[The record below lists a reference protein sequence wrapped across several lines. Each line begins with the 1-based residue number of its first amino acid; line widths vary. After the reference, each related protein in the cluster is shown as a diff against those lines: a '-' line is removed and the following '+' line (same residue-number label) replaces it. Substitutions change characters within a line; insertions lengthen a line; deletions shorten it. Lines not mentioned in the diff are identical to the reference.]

1 MFDGILIGAAAVVV
15 LHGGWNGWYALPLSA
30 STTNR
35 SPAEGF
41 FVFAGLMLL
50 GLLGQS
56 VAAQL
61 PSGYPGDELEV
72 HTLGLLFSLPLQ
84 IVLLVTVARFFPT
97 LPVPNRISRPEAIRL
112 GVRRFLPVWL
122 VVAGAATISSLM
134 RQVFA
139 GEPSDPVGHASLAM
153 LIDSSGWVVPTFVLM
168 VTLAVPWVEEVAF
181 RGFLQP
187 AFSRLLGSARWG
199 VVLTAGLF
207 AVAHLGAVQW
217 DGLPGLFMLGLG
229 LGILRDQTGR
239 IESAVVVH
247 VLFNLLNIVLT
258 WISTSASV

>member
-15 LHGGWNGWYALPLSA
+15 LHGRLVGWYAVPDSA

-50 GLLGQS
+50 GLLGQG
-56 VAAQL
+56 VAASLQSSYL
-61 PSGYPGDELEV
+61 ATELEV
-72 HTLGLLFSLPLQ
+72 HTSGLLLSLPLQ
-84 IVLLVTVARFFPT
+84 VVLLATVTRFLPT
-97 LPVPNRISRPEAIRL
+97 LPVSHRISSKADIGL
-112 GVRRFLPVWL
+112 GIRRFLPVWL
-122 VVAGAATISSLM
+122 AVVGVATASSLM
-134 RQVFA
+134 RQVVV

-153 LIDSSGWVVPTFVLM
+153 LIESSGWVVPTFVLM
-168 VTLAVPWVEEVAF
+168 VTLAVPWLEEVAF

-187 AFSRLLGSARWG
+187 ALSRLLGSARWG
-199 VVLTAGLF
+199 VVATAGLF
-207 AVAHLGAVQW
+207 AAAHLGAVQW
-217 DGLPGLFMLGLG
+217 DGLPGLFLLGLG

-247 VLFNLLNIVLT
+247 MLFNLLNLVLT
-258 WISTSASV
+258 WISTTASV

>member
-1 MFDGILIGAAAVVV
+1 MFDGILIGAAAVVI
-15 LHGGWNGWYALPLSA
+15 LHGRLAGWYALPHSA

-35 SPAEGF
+35 YPAEGF

-56 VAAQL
+56 VVTPLQ
-61 PSGYPGDELEV
+61 SEYPVTELEV
-72 HTLGLLFSLPLQ
+72 HTLGLMVGLPLQ
-84 IVLLVTVARFFPT
+84 LVLLATVTRFFPT
-97 LPVPNRISRPEAIRL
+97 LPVPHRISRKAAIRL
-112 GVRRFLPVWL
+112 GIRRFLPVWL
-122 VVAGAATISSLM
+122 VVVGLATASSLI
-134 RQVFA
+134 RQIVA

-153 LIDSSGWVVPTFVLM
+153 LIESSGWVVPTFVLM
-168 VTLAVPWVEEVAF
+168 VTLVVPWLEEVAF

-187 AFSRLLGSARWG
+187 ALSRLLGSARWG
-199 VVLTAGLF
+199 VVLTAVLF
-207 AVAHLGAVQW
+207 AAAHLGAVQW
-217 DGLPGLFMLGLG
+217 DGLPGLFVLGLAF
-229 LGILRDQTGR
+229 GILRDQTGR